1 MADPDA
7 FVAFYREEAEALL
20 LFLARRSFDAEVAVE
35 LTAETF
41 AQAWRAWGRVR
52 ADSREEMRAWLF
64 TIARRQL
71 GHYLRRGRT
80 RRAAIDRLGMT
91 MPRAHE
97 DDLAAIES
105 AAELPSTRAS
115 LGAALEKLS
124 RDQRDAV
131 RMRVVDELPYC
142 ELARRLGVSEATAR
156 ARVSRG
162 IRALQDAL
170 QACPVQ
176 QEAAP

>member
-1 MADPDA
+1 MADSET

-20 LFLARRSFDAEVAVE
+20 LFLARRTLDPEVAVE

-41 AQAWRAWGRVR
+41 AQAWRAWPRVR
-52 ADSREEMRAWLF
+52 SDSREEMRAWLF
-64 TIARRQL
+64 TIGRRQL

-80 RRAAIDRLGMT
+80 RRAALDRLGMT

-105 AAELPSTRAS
+105 AAELPSTRAR
-115 LGAALEKLS
+115 LGAALQTLS

-142 ELARRLGVSEATAR
+142 ELARRLGVSEPTAR
-156 ARVSRG
+156 SRVSRG
-162 IRALQDAL
+162 IRALQNAL
-170 QACPVQ
+170 CACPVQ
-176 QEAAP
+176 QEAAR